1 MLPARADGT
10 RRGAD
15 GRVRAGEI
23 RCDAMPPPGFPMS
36 PLQTPPADTP
46 PARLRGLYAIT
57 PNDSNTTRLAD
68 LVARALDGGID
79 ALQFR
84 VKGGAPAQREDLA
97 RTVKALADAAG
108 VPLIVNDDVWLA
120 LAINAAG
127 VHVGR
132 DDGDPAAIRTR
143 IGPQRLLGVSCYDDA
158 ARARAMQGIADHVGF
173 GSVFASPTKPQAVR
187 APLALFAEARGMGLS
202 AVAIGGIDR
211 GNAHLPIEAG
221 ADAVAVI
228 TDLFGAGDPADSA
241 RALHRIVHAALAR
254 RDDARR

>member
-1 MLPARADGT
+1 
-10 RRGAD
+10 
-15 GRVRAGEI
+15 
-23 RCDAMPPPGFPMS
+23 MPPPPPVS
-36 PLQTPPADTP
+36 PAPAHAPTTSVS
-46 PARLRGLYAIT
+46 RIRGLYAIT
-57 PNDSNTTRLAD
+57 PDDTDALRLWG
-68 LVARALDGGID
+68 LVVRALEGGID

-108 VPLIVNDDVWLA
+108 VPMIVNDDVALA
-120 LAINAAG
+120 LAIGAAG

-132 DDGDPAAIRTR
+132 DDGDPAAIRAR
-143 IGPQRLLGVSCYDDA
+143 IGPHRLLGVSCYDDA

-173 GSVFASPTKPQAVR
+173 GSVFASPTKPHAVR
-187 APLALFAEARGMGLS
+187 APLALFAEARAMGL
-202 AVAIGGIDR
+202 ATVAIGGIDR
-211 GNAHLPIEAG
+211 SNAHLPIEAG

-241 RALHRIVHAALAR
+241 RVLRRIVHEALAR